1 MHTQDEQGAAADGN
15 QLHTQQENELNTLY
29 GDDLIEQLTLDGLAG
44 FDDPEDFISQTS
56 AEIYSL
62 ASGKIQKLQRKIER
76 RACKNTAT
84 DRRASVRL
92 DENGEPQKDRR
103 AVNRA
108 ANLEAIQKQTLCQD
122 TDS

>member
-1 MHTQDEQGAAADGN
+1 MHTQNEQGAAADGN
-15 QLHTQQENELNTLY
+15 QLHRQPENEIDTLY
-29 GDDLIEQLTLDGLAG
+29 SDDIIEQLTLDGLAE
-44 FDDPEDFISQTS
+44 FDDPEEFLSQTS
-56 AEIYSL
+56 AEIYNL

-76 RACKNTAT
+76 RACKNAAS
-84 DRRASVRL
+84 DRRASVRF

-108 ANLEAIQKQTLCQD
+108 ANLEAIQQHTLRQT

>member
-1 MHTQDEQGAAADGN
+1 MHTQTEQGGAADGN
-15 QLHTQQENELNTLY
+15 QLHRQLENEIDALY
-29 GDDLIEQLTLDGLAG
+29 GDDVVEQLALDGLAE
-44 FDDPEDFISQTS
+44 FDDPEEFLSQTS
-56 AEIYSL
+56 AEIYQL

-76 RACKNTAT
+76 RACKNAAS

-92 DENGEPQKDRR
+92 DENGEPQRDRR

-108 ANLEAIQKQTLCQD
+108 ANLEAMQQQKLRQT

>member
-1 MHTQDEQGAAADGN
+1 MQTHENHDAEADTN
-15 QLHTQQENELNTLY
+15 QLNEQAENELDTLY
-29 GDDLIEQLTLDGLAG
+29 GDDMVEQITLEGLAE
-44 FDDPEDFISQTS
+44 FDNPEDFFDQTS

-62 ASGKIQKLQRKIER
+62 ASGKIKKLQRKIER
-76 RACKNTAT
+76 RACKNTAS

-108 ANLEAIQKQTLCQD
+108 ANIEAIQKGTLRQTS
-122 TDS
+122 DS